1 MFVRIIVLIRA
12 YFYKL
17 SNSIILICKQLQ
29 GWKKCLK
36 CIVLRIRAV
45 LIFLTWDPE
54 TFLKIYFYFF
64 IKSICVYGC
73 GGPCMCEVRCFWSP
87 QKGVRSWCWSYR
99 QLSAAQG
106 MGTKIGSCAKTTKV
120 SSSPKTLRL
129 CLAILDYLFINRLPR
144 PGWSWIPCI
153 AKDDLEP
160 LILIPLPPACWD
172 HRQVSAEL
180 GLYPLSHLLSHVKGS
195 FFFFCVW
202 LRVGSSNTR

>member
-1 MFVRIIVLIRA
+1 MCVWVWGPMHVWGQMLLESTKGCQILVLE
-12 YFYKL
+12 
-17 SNSIILICKQLQ
+17 LQ
-29 GWKKCLK
+29 
-36 CIVLRIRAV
+36 AV
-45 LIFLTWDPE
+45 VSCPE
-54 TFLKIYFYFF
+54 
-64 IKSICVYGC
+64 
-73 GGPCMCEVRCFWSP
+73 
-87 QKGVRSWCWSYR
+87 GV
-99 QLSAAQG
+99 
-106 MGTKIGSCAKTTKV
+106 GTKIGSCAKTTKV